1 VHGQVVGLVAPDQI
15 LRFFLRGVDSVSV
28 YPLNVISEVIFLL
41 DRAPD
46 SACFRVPLNMIP
58 NLKSCVIGIISQA
71 SPMLE
76 WCKEQVR
83 MWAAPSPE
91 SSPQSL
97 SSEDLF
103 SGFVCIDLNAIAGG
117 NMRVREHLEFDEPV

>member
-1 VHGQVVGLVAPDQI
+1 MHGQVVGLVALDQI
-15 LRFFLRGVDSVSV
+15 QRFFLRGVDS
-28 YPLNVISEVIFLL
+28 ISLERDFRSNFFL
-41 DRAPD
+41 DHAPD

-103 SGFVCIDLNAIAGG
+103 SGLVCIDLNAIAGG